1 MVTFKNMRKR
11 QKAQMGAYIKANGF
25 HASDG
30 TQFIEGIERLE
41 VPFERDAVKMVGAYL
56 YMLPGAVDGYREL
69 IGVHAA
75 EERELFGTDGT
86 WLLTLPRTTYRYLT
100 MRHKIEKKRY
110 HDAFLYFALFNDE
123 QLAEGS
129 EESAALMRELHES
142 AFKLIDHDRSKLSD
156 EFDRLSKAQQF
167 QVYAGLDDR
176 VFAYELVSDDNDCD
190 FDCLLNFIIPD
201 ITGMSVDE
209 VKGDPRISEAISD
222 FKDAVAKRDGM
233 ERLGQKNHDATET
246 AA

>member
-1 MVTFKNMRKR
+1 MVTSKNMRKR

-30 TQFIEGIERLE
+30 TQFIEGIEKLE

-56 YMLPGAVDGYREL
+56 YMLPVAVDGYREL
-69 IGVHAA
+69 IGAHAA

-86 WLLTLPRTTYRYLT
+86 WLLTLPRTTYGYLT
-100 MRHKIEKKRY
+100 MRHEIEKKRY

-176 VFAYELVSDDNDCD
+176 VFAYELVSGDGWLYQMHGYDCFYD
-190 FDCLLNFIIPD
+190 YLLNSVANL
-201 ITGMSVDE
+201 TGMSVDE
-209 VKGDPRISEAISD
+209 VKGDPRIDEAISD

-233 ERLGQKNHDATET
+233 EKPGQ
-246 AA
+246 